1 MKKTSE
7 ISFARFLC
15 RGFYAPHGNFQF
27 SILNFQSE
35 TEVKVL
41 GLDVGILLGGFGL
54 QVDGVALYV
63 DSLDGADE
71 FAAAA
76 SYAQFGSGLRNG
88 QTSLERNHVDSL
100 YGAVLSACSATGT
113 VHVNDTDVD
122 VEHYAARLGLMLLLD
137 SERLDGAGGTYLAA
151 EVAVIVAVTF
161 VKLHDRLHDTTQTVL
176 HTCRIKHMAGTLAH
190 AEMT

>member
-1 MKKTSE
+1 MLACLAS
-7 ISFARFLC
+7 ISFLEAEVE
-15 RGFYAPHGNFQF
+15 
-27 SILNFQSE
+27 ILSLYCF
-35 TEVKVL
+35 VL
-41 GLDVGILLGGFGL
+41 FGSLSL
-54 QVDGVALYV
+54 QMNRIALNVDC
-63 DSLDGADE
+63 LDGADE

-88 QTSLERNHVDSL
+88 QTSLKRNHVDSL

-161 VKLHDRLHDTTQTVL
+161 VKLHDRLHDAAQSVL
-176 HTCRIKHMAGTLAH
+176 HTSRF
-190 AEMT
+190 ENV